1 MVPTGSLGGAGSLT
15 VKPGSMMAMTLV
27 GYTGDGI
34 DGWERVGVVASN
46 GGLAQ
51 WHSCGI
57 RERKTSVSGVQL
69 YMWVLPPCGRLVWW
83 VTCITMG
90 DDWVDWNDRGEQYN
104 RAGRK
109 ELAMQAAVDSL
120 VCLTCVSHRNR
131 ARSVNASF
139 PPRAK

>member
-1 MVPTGSLGGAGSLT
+1 
-15 VKPGSMMAMTLV
+15 MAMTLV
-27 GYTGDGI
+27 GYTGDGT
-34 DGWERVGVVASN
+34 DRKVGESRGRGQQWRTCSMAFV
-46 GGLAQ
+46 

-69 YMWVLPPCGRLVWW
+69 YMWVLPPC
-83 VTCITMG
+83 ITTG

-104 RAGRK
+104 RADRK

-131 ARSVNASF
+131 ARSVNASDF
-139 PPRAK
+139 RRGQNSSGQGNREAAEMATPLTVGV